1 MNPARTAIAKKVYTI
16 MDKDKS
22 GKVDINDI
30 RQIYNA
36 K

>member
-1 MNPARTAIAKKVYTI
+1 MNPARSAIAKKVYTI

-30 RQIYNA
+30 R
-36 K
+36 

>member
-1 MNPARTAIAKKVYTI
+1 MNQARTAIAKKVYSI

-30 RQIYNA
+30 R
-36 K
+36 